1 MIIETIETE
10 RLYLR
15 GFEKEDA
22 DFAISIWN
30 DPEMGEYLGDP
41 TLDHVDE
48 AYRKSIE
55 ALGENKTC
63 CYLISESKA
72 GKERIGTCS
81 FIPRQDGKVYDIA
94 YCVHKKYWR
103 NGYATEMVKGMV
115 DYARGQGAEKI
126 TVSIDQANA
135 ASNAVV
141 RKLGFTVASE
151 DTYRKRGTDRVS
163 AEYRYE
169 LIL

>member
-1 MIIETIETE
+1 
-10 RLYLR
+10 
-15 GFEKEDA
+15 
-22 DFAISIWN
+22 
-30 DPEMGEYLGDP
+30 
-41 TLDHVDE
+41 
-48 AYRKSIE
+48 
-55 ALGENKTC
+55 
-63 CYLISESKA
+63 
-72 GKERIGTCS
+72 
-81 FIPRQDGKVYDIA
+81 
-94 YCVHKKYWR
+94 
-103 NGYATEMVKGMV
+103 MV